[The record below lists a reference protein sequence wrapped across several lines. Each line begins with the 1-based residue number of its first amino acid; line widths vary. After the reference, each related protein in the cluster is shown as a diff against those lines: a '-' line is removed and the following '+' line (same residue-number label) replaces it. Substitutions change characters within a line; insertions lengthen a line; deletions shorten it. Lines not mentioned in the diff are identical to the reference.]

1 MSVALEMNPVYTNNP
16 VDQNLHQVQRTADE
30 VLKLLV
36 REKQILMEKV
46 ELAKKENR
54 RDRNRGILEFYDR
67 HFRKLMFGV
76 GAVSLAAVFAAG
88 ISAYITVTNQPQAPN
103 LTLTE
108 MFAILSSPVTNTI
121 LAGTGLASL
130 LVRAGYFIDC
140 NGKFQEVRRGT
151 DEVKQ
156 ALVQIEDY
164 ERTLQL
170 RDINQKL
177 STLPSERFRLRE
189 KWRVRSLMRGIK
201 RRERQIKKYVDK
213 MNKRDQKVLEKERND
228 IGGIPSNILS
238 DMKTKQI
245 ALKEFENLGL
255 RDFFGFFVDPRG
267 VLPVKQE
274 TNKQQVFKKGKQTY
288 KKIRGRVREIMGKSS
303 PSKPLT
309 VQEQRRQICQRMR
322 DELEKKPTFSSLNA
336 LTQHEVDRT
345 SQLLDQL
352 IR

>member
-1 MSVALEMNPVYTNNP
+1 
-16 VDQNLHQVQRTADE
+16 
-30 VLKLLV
+30 
-36 REKQILMEKV
+36 
-46 ELAKKENR
+46 
-54 RDRNRGILEFYDR
+54 
-67 HFRKLMFGV
+67 MFGV
-76 GAVSLAAVFAAG
+76 GIVSLAAVFAAG

-177 STLPSERFRLRE
+177 STLPPERFRLPE
-189 KWRVRSLMRGIK
+189 KWRVRLLMRGIN
-201 RRERQIKKYVDK
+201 RRRRQIKKYVDK

-228 IGGIPSNILS
+228 TGGIPSNILS

-245 ALKEFENLGL
+245 ALKEFEKLGL
-255 RDFFGFFVDPRG
+255 DDFFGFFVDSRKFAG
-267 VLPVKQE
+267 QQE
-274 TNKQQVFKKGKQTY
+274 TIKQQVFKKGKQTY
-288 KKIRGRVREIMGKSS
+288 KKI
-303 PSKPLT
+303 
-309 VQEQRRQICQRMR
+309 
-322 DELEKKPTFSSLNA
+322 
-336 LTQHEVDRT
+336 
-345 SQLLDQL
+345 
-352 IR
+352 